1 MSLTCNIDRRGRT
14 MRLTIGAMIEG
25 LGWLLLALKFLG
37 KIEGDWPWVVGVA
50 AILGGMFMIVEGAL
64 GWCAVRAMGFKTPI

>member
-1 MSLTCNIDRRGRT
+1 MPLTCNIDRRGRN
-14 MRLTIGAMIEG
+14 MRIAIGAIIEG

>member
-1 MSLTCNIDRRGRT
+1 MPLTCNIDQRGRT
-14 MRLTIGAMIEG
+14 MRIVIGAMIEG
-25 LGWLLLALKFLG
+25 PGWLLLVLKFLG
-37 KIEGDWPWVVGVA
+37 KIEGDWPWFVGAA

>member
-1 MSLTCNIDRRGRT
+1 MLNP
-14 MRLTIGAMIEG
+14 
-25 LGWLLLALKFLG
+25 WLLLTLKFLG
-37 KIEGDWPWVVGVA
+37 KIEGDWPWVVGAA